1 MQGRK
6 KRMMAMTF
14 AALLAVAVLSGCGSR
29 EDALTLEEV
38 RTQEAS
44 PEENQSDDNQSD
56 GNVSEEQEESRS
68 GEEASAF
75 RKEQEEGEPLCVFVC
90 GQVAEPGVYE
100 LPAGSRIYQ
109 AVEEA
114 GGMLETADETYV
126 NQAQYLEDGQRIYIP
141 SVEEVASG
149 QVETG
154 GEEPSGAGLSGEAD
168 SDSRVNINTASKEEL
183 MTLSG
188 IGEKKAEAIIQY
200 REASG
205 GFQTTEELMQVEGIK
220 EGTFEKIKEDIKI

>member
-14 AALLAVAVLSGCGSR
+14 ATLLAFAVLSGCGSR
-29 EDALTLEEV
+29 EDELTLEEV
-38 RTQEAS
+38 RTQ
-44 PEENQSDDNQSD
+44 EENQSDDNQSD
-56 GNVSEEQEESRS
+56 GSASEEQEKSGS

-75 RKEQEEGEPLCVFVC
+75 REEQEEGEPLCVFVC

-141 SVEEVASG
+141 SVEEAASG
-149 QVETG
+149 LTEAYEG
-154 GEEPSGAGLSGEAD
+154 DISGQTDGAEAD
-168 SDSRVNINTASKEEL
+168 GRVNINTAGKEEL
-183 MTLSG
+183 MTLTG

-205 GFQTTEELMQVEGIK
+205 GFQTIEELMQVEGIK
-220 EGTFEKIKEDIKI
+220 EGTFEKIKEDIKV